1 MPRQLDALPRVE
13 VEKNLPAG
21 FLQFFFDEL
30 DFFLNADV
38 QRMRFRMFAEFVQL
52 VLQFDDRLLEIELV
66 FHASGKL
73 NVFRPAI
80 NANSINAKK
89 RPDFRPAPAV
99 TRFKRLHRGAQKG
112 GATNLGSLSEP
123 RHEQNLYANPK
134 RTAKSFIRYNCI
146 DEVIMQMVQKF
157 VKYFFAFK
165 SVKNR

>member
-1 MPRQLDALPRVE
+1 
-13 VEKNLPAG
+13 
-21 FLQFFFDEL
+21 
-30 DFFLNADV
+30 
-38 QRMRFRMFAEFVQL
+38 
-52 VLQFDDRLLEIELV
+52 V
-66 FHASGKL
+66 FHVSEKL

-134 RTAKSFIRYNCI
+134 RTAKSFIRYNSI
-146 DEVIMQMVQKF
+146 D
-157 VKYFFAFK
+157 
-165 SVKNR
+165 